1 MEFLKLGIT
10 SKILRNA
17 PSTKKNGE
25 RNHFLSPIG
34 DSFFLNLNL
43 KMSLISMISESRAER
58 FVRLLQDYRT
68 NVDVDY
74 RTLVTQER
82 KFEEHRKL
90 HALLQ
95 KVTFDPLYVR
105 SR

>member
-1 MEFLKLGIT
+1 
-10 SKILRNA
+10 
-17 PSTKKNGE
+17 
-25 RNHFLSPIG
+25 
-34 DSFFLNLNL
+34 
-43 KMSLISMISESRAER
+43 MISESRAER

-74 RTLVTQER
+74 RTLVTQKR

-95 KVTFDPLYVR
+95 QVTRLSGRALEIVHTHTHIHITGVQKSCSIFITRRVE
-105 SR
+105 

>member
-1 MEFLKLGIT
+1 
-10 SKILRNA
+10 
-17 PSTKKNGE
+17 
-25 RNHFLSPIG
+25 
-34 DSFFLNLNL
+34 
-43 KMSLISMISESRAER
+43 MISESRAER

-74 RTLVTQER
+74 RTLVTQKR

-95 KVTFDPLYVR
+95 QVTRLSGRVKLRFQSDDRQRLATWDYLCNSCMR
-105 SR
+105 YIIATNF